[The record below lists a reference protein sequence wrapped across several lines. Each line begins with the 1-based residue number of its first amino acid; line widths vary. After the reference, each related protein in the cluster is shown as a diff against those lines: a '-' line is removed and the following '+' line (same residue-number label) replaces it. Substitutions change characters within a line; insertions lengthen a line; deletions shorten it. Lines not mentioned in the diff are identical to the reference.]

1 MSTTT
6 VGSVMADIL
15 PYLGVA
21 TNYTQEDI
29 AGRRIVVEDLSGL
42 TLKQAQAILKE
53 QSLTA
58 QTVGEGDTVIAQ
70 IPRPGQT
77 VPGGSQVLLYFDDG
91 PQKRTVEVPDFTGM
105 NRQQADAAAG
115 ELGLY
120 ILVSGNQSLSPNVI
134 VTSQSHPAGSK
145 VDAGTMI
152 QLEFTDTKVSD

>member
-1 MSTTT
+1 MRESCYYC
-6 VGSVMADIL
+6 AQKDCQ
-15 PYLGVA
+15 YD
-21 TNYTQEDI
+21 TNKCLQCTAAEK
-29 AGRRIVVEDLSGL
+29 S
-42 TLKQAQAILKE
+42 
-53 QSLTA
+53 A

-77 VPGGSQVLLYFDDG
+77 LPGGSQVLLYFDDG